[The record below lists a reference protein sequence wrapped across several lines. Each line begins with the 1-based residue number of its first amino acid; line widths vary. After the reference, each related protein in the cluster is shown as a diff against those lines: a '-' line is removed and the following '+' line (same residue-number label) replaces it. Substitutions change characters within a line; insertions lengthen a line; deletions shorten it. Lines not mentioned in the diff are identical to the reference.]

1 VLSLYWVFDI
11 IFICCEELGY
21 SDQNW
26 MMMLERSEEIMNNI
40 KVNFSDGRFLSKNF
54 KDIILGCK
62 VK

>member
-1 VLSLYWVFDI
+1 
-11 IFICCEELGY
+11 
-21 SDQNW
+21 
-26 MMMLERSEEIMNNI
+26 MMMLERSEGIMNNI